1 MTLIITSF
9 IDAIDNISVPEHSM
23 CICADGGYI
32 RAKELNISP
41 DMLIGDYDSSAM
53 PDAPAIMLPRVKDMT
68 DSEAAVDFA
77 VSHGTRNIVV
87 LGGLGGRLD
96 HTMGN
101 IGMLAKY
108 AGSDCR
114 LAFMDGINFVYM
126 LTPGAHIIKKTVY
139 RNTYRYLGLIS
150 YGGKVNGLTVRGC
163 KYTLTNHILRD
174 DTSLGV
180 SNEILED
187 EAHLSF
193 TDGKLLVILSSDIS
207 SSDIDK

>member
-1 MTLIITSF
+1 
-9 IDAIDNISVPEHSM
+9 M

-53 PDAPAIMLPRVKDMT
+53 PDAPAIILPRVKDMT

-114 LAFMDGINFVYM
+114 LTFMDGINFVYM
-126 LTPGAHIIKKTVY
+126 LTPGAHTIKKTVY

-180 SNEILED
+180 SNEILRMRLIFPSPTE
-187 EAHLSF
+187 SF
-193 TDGKLLVILSSDIS
+193 SSYYPRIYRHPILTNDDDFIILIVDRKGS
-207 SSDIDK
+207 